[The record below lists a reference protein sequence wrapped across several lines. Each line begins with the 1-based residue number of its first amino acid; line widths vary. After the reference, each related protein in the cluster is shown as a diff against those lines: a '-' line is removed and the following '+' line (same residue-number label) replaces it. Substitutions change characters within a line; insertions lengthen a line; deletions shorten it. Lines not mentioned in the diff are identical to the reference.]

1 MTLSVETKRN
11 SGSAGANSTQES
23 SNEIRSFEAFKP
35 YLGRGFSQRA
45 CGGKYCA
52 SQRSIRRISCA
63 FDRHLA
69 RESDAIQ
76 LRYRDDVTLVLVSG
90 PVFNVVVPSPKLPA
104 IPRSSPASALP
115 GMASGN
121 RPVIRL
127 SVQANPTA
135 DYFNATEAFILSD
148 SPTNPPG
155 LKKGVQKILQCIT
168 MKDDD
173 NWTATAVVKFF
184 NHDGTTSAGCAEA
197 QGMRLSESADQP

>member
-76 LRYRDDVTLVLVSG
+76 LRYRDDVTLVLVSAQFSTWWYRVRNYQQSRAPARPAHSRVWLLETG
-90 PVFNVVVPSPKLPA
+90 P
-104 IPRSSPASALP
+104 
-115 GMASGN
+115 
-121 RPVIRL
+121 
-127 SVQANPTA
+127 
-135 DYFNATEAFILSD
+135 
-148 SPTNPPG
+148 
-155 LKKGVQKILQCIT
+155 
-168 MKDDD
+168 
-173 NWTATAVVKFF
+173 
-184 NHDGTTSAGCAEA
+184 
-197 QGMRLSESADQP
+197 